1 VFGAVKRPWSCA
13 EAVELIVL
21 VQSLAKSWTMSWEE
35 AVEETAREEGFWW
48 GVLPASVRAGAV
60 LAAKEIEV

>member
-1 VFGAVKRPWSCA
+1 
-13 EAVELIVL
+13 
-21 VQSLAKSWTMSWEE
+21 MSWEE